1 MIVKN
6 ETPTLAF
13 STGHEPV
20 ACFSLES
27 LEV

>member
-1 MIVKN
+1 MMVKN
-6 ETPTLAF
+6 ETQTLAF

>member
-1 MIVKN
+1 MMVKN
-6 ETPTLAF
+6 ETQTLAF
-13 STGHEPV
+13 STGREPV